1 MRGNGFKLQEGR
13 FRVDSRI
20 GFIFSLLLGTP
31 RVGGGVRGKK
41 QRLNYTLLIC
51 TGRIMKQPWKTGNL
65 QAAVW
70 QRWLRMSLPRG

>member
-31 RVGGGVRGKK
+31 RVGGGGLEAKNK
-41 QRLNYTLLIC
+41 D
-51 TGRIMKQPWKTGNL
+51 
-65 QAAVW
+65 
-70 QRWLRMSLPRG
+70 